1 MNFPML
7 MLLACSSLFA
17 RDAMSETIKLSG
29 QLVYSAGGNDIS
41 LIELN
46 NLTHSNLGSFATDSI
61 NNFTRLSANA
71 VIFEDCDGLREP
83 NCLLKEFD
91 SRTKSLNTLRSG
103 QLPTYVPESKVIL
116 FYEQDEV
123 SREGWLHIADIKTPS
138 TSRKIAKAPSSP
150 DLKIGWF
157 YYVRPVIQISPN
169 NVLLVGEDFQLWNYD
184 ISLSV
189 LNPIGIKNC
198 LPQFIRSNTQQLI
211 CYDAKTQ
218 GVYQIDLNSQRVE
231 LLPQL
236 KGAHGFVYIP
246 KYDTVIYGKTRL
258 YMLMF
263 ETSDIWAYDF
273 GKQEKVKI
281 QSKADIASGVWLEV
295 K

>member
-1 MNFPML
+1 ML
-7 MLLACSSLFA
+7 FVYLSLFA
-17 RDAMSETIKLSG
+17 EGVMSETIKLSG

-46 NLTHSNLGSFATDSI
+46 NLKHSSLDSFSTDSI
-61 NNFTRLSANA
+61 NNFTRLSAHA

-91 SRTKSLNTLRSG
+91 SGTKSLNTLRSG
-103 QLPTYVPESKVIL
+103 QLPTYVPESNMLL

-123 SREGWLHIADIKTPS
+123 SREGWLYIADIRTPNN
-138 TSRKIAKAPSSP
+138 SRKVAKAPSSP
-150 DLKIGWF
+150 DSKIGWF

-169 NVLLVGEDFQLWNYD
+169 NVLLVGEDFQIWNYD

-189 LNPIGIKNC
+189 LNPTGIKNC
-198 LPQFIRSNTQQLI
+198 LPQFIRSYTQQLI
-211 CYDAKTQ
+211 CYDTKTRD
-218 GVYQIDLNSQRVE
+218 VYQVDLKSQHVE

-273 GKQEKVKI
+273 NKQEKVKI
-281 QSKADIASGVWLEV
+281 KSKADIASGVWLEE
-295 K
+295 